1 MTPNL
6 PETHEHP
13 DRGLDERRN
22 QPSKSTLSADDL
34 LSPAWDEDPNS
45 SGLYASPPCFMH
57 ELDSD
62 YLELQPSYSAG
73 PVVHADA
80 LESSRADLENNADG
94 VAKPAKP
101 GAT

>member
-13 DRGLDERRN
+13 NRGPDEKRD
-22 QPSKSTLSADDL
+22 QPSKSTLPADDL

-57 ELDSD
+57 ELDSG
-62 YLELQPSYSAG
+62 YLRLQPSSSAG
-73 PVVHADA
+73 PGVPADT
-80 LESSRADLENNADG
+80 LEGSRTGLQEADG
-94 VAKPAKP
+94 ATKPAKP

>member
-13 DRGLDERRN
+13 NRGPDEKRD
-22 QPSKSTLSADDL
+22 QPSKSTLPADDL

-57 ELDSD
+57 ELDSG
-62 YLELQPSYSAG
+62 YLGLQPSYSTS
-73 PVVHADA
+73 PVVPADT
-80 LESSRADLENNADG
+80 LEESRAGLNEADG
-94 VAKPAKP
+94 ATKPAKP

>member
-6 PETHEHP
+6 PEADEHP
-13 DRGLDERRN
+13 DRSTVEKLS
-22 QPSKSTLSADDL
+22 QPSKSTLPVDDL
-34 LSPAWDEDPNS
+34 FPPAWDEDPNS

-57 ELDSD
+57 ELDSG
-62 YLELQPSYSAG
+62 YLGLQPSYSAG

-101 GAT
+101 DAT